1 MHDQSWENEKIIE
14 IIIPDCYAQTFPT
27 VCNAHDTPMKRA
39 TMKEQNRKIPKIKL
53 HEHQL
58 NDYSINIK

>member
-39 TMKEQNRKIPKIKL
+39 TMKEQNRKIPKNKTTWT
-53 HEHQL
+53 
-58 NDYSINIK
+58 SIEWLFNKY